1 MVWRWGLGVLA
12 LLVLLLC
19 WTRAGVLITLGEAVR
34 VDVQVGWL
42 RFQVVPGKKRRPK
55 EKKPPKEEKDASA
68 GEKIIS
74 AAREKMFAN
83 PGFAPGII
91 IGGNKLSIKNA
102 IRLSPVSRASTAIF
116 FALNSLKFILL

>member
-55 EKKPPKEEKDASA
+55 EKKPPKEEKERKD
-68 GEKIIS
+68 GP
-74 AAREKMFAN
+74 FQ
-83 PGFAPGII
+83 
-91 IGGNKLSIKNA
+91 
-102 IRLSPVSRASTAIF
+102 SRRWRIF
-116 FALNSLKFILL
+116 RMWRGSWSRH

>member
-12 LLVLLLC
+12 LLILLLC

-68 GEKIIS
+68 GEKK
-74 AAREKMFAN
+74 R
-83 PGFAPGII
+83 
-91 IGGNKLSIKNA
+91 
-102 IRLSPVSRASTAIF
+102 
-116 FALNSLKFILL
+116 SLPKPS